1 MNDQGGS
8 NDPNCWKLD
17 RIGMVVIGIVVGTV
31 AGWYMAITAI
41 YSSNGKKDSE

>member
-1 MNDQGGS
+1 MIQTVGN
-8 NDPNCWKLD
+8 WTALEWL
-17 RIGMVVIGIVVGTV
+17 IVIGIVVGTV